1 MDICAD
7 NLSGDVIGSD
17 LHEVFESFGRVA
29 TTDVVKH
36 GHDHKLKEG
45 CGYAG
50 RGKRPGH
57 GRGLRA
63 AYSATGRS
71 AAYY

>member
-36 GHDHKLKEG
+36 GHDHKLREG

-50 RGKRPGH
+50 RGK
-57 GRGLRA
+57 
-63 AYSATGRS
+63 
-71 AAYY
+71 